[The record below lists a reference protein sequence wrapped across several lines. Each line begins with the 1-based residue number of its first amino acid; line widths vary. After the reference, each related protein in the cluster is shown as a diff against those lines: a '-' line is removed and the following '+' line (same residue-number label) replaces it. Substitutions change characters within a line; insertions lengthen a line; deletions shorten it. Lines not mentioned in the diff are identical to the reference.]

1 MTKKHKSQKLTKRP
15 KTVNINNHP
24 VLVLNKA
31 YMPIDIYDWG
41 DAISDWYVGRA
52 EIVAEYSD
60 MTLHGGYDPVTGEQF
75 SMNCPSVIRKIGTEG
90 MHGCYVNTLPL
101 TRKNILDRDKGLC
114 AYCACK
120 LTMSTMTLDHV
131 YPVSKGGLSDWAN
144 LRAACSKCNGEKGN
158 KTLSEL
164 GWKLRSRVGIPMI
177 TKGAPKN
184 IITKI
189 GGRIADESWRDYIYW
204 MIDTEEKIRDI

>member
-1 MTKKHKSQKLTKRP
+1 LYLK
-15 KTVNINNHP
+15 
-24 VLVLNKA
+24 
-31 YMPIDIYDWG
+31 
-41 DAISDWYVGRA
+41 
-52 EIVAEYSD
+52 
-60 MTLHGGYDPVTGEQF
+60 
-75 SMNCPSVIRKIGTEG
+75 KIGTEG

-114 AYCACK
+114 AYCGCK

-164 GWKLRSRVGIPMI
+164 GWKLRSRVGIPML

-184 IITKI
+184 VITKI
-189 GGRIADESWRDYIYW
+189 GGRVGFYS
-204 MIDTEEKIRDI
+204 MPFVGDTSSTITIFTHGTRKDVTSSGIGNNSKG